1 MQNERLMCVTNW
13 KVSGRRLSWHVV
25 RSSVSS
31 CWSSEIIHEISE
43 SG

>member
-1 MQNERLMCVTNW
+1 MFITNW

-25 RSSVSS
+25 RCSVSS
-31 CWSSEIIHEISE
+31 CWSSEIICEISE